1 MANYVF
7 LDGYLSL
14 NAGVLSTSCKKIT
27 LNATVTD
34 QKSTAFGATWEARL
48 GGLKDGKLGL
58 TFNQDMAA
66 AALDATMWALLGTV
80 VTFEIRATSGARS
93 TANPAYTGS
102 ILVSEWTPIDG
113 AVGSLAEVSV
123 NFPTSGPVLRQ
134 TS

>member
-1 MANYVF
+1 MSNYVF

-27 LNATVTD
+27 LNATVAD
-34 QKSTAFGATWEARL
+34 QKNTAFGATWESRL

-58 TFNQDMAA
+58 TFNQDVAA
-66 AALDATMWALLGTV
+66 AALDATMWVLLGTV
-80 VTFEIRATSGARS
+80 VTFEIRATSATRGTS
-93 TANPAYTGS
+93 NPAYTGS
-102 ILVSEWTPIDG
+102 ILVTEWTPIDG

-123 NFPTSGPVLRQ
+123 TYPTSGVVLRQ